1 MMAAMNSSHTW
12 WTPQIR
18 SCLICLA
25 LLLPGSFFVL
35 PLVWLWRRAASAWAS
50 RDVPGSPRSHP

>member
-1 MMAAMNSSHTW
+1 MAAMNYAHTW

-25 LLLPGSFFVL
+25 LLLPGSFLVL
-35 PLVWLWRRAASAWAS
+35 PLMWLARRAVTAWTS
-50 RDVPGSPRSHP
+50 RGVPGLPRFRP